1 MLLKEVQ
8 GKRPEIEKDCY
19 VADTAVLIGDVKLGS
34 KVTIWFGAV
43 LRGDLAP
50 VIIGDNCN
58 IQDNAVVHVSKGY
71 GTILGKNVTVG
82 HGAILHACEIGDNCL
97 IGMNSLI
104 LDGAKIGKNT
114 IIGAM
119 SFVSKEKEIPD
130 NVLAYGNPIRV
141 IRNLTED
148 EIRQITGYS
157 ERNRKNAYEKYLKNE
172 DIKLK

>member
-1 MLLKEVQ
+1 
-8 GKRPEIEKDCY
+8 
-19 VADTAVLIGDVKLGS
+19 
-34 KVTIWFGAV
+34 
-43 LRGDLAP
+43 
-50 VIIGDNCN
+50 
-58 IQDNAVVHVSKGY
+58 
-71 GTILGKNVTVG
+71 
-82 HGAILHACEIGDNCL
+82 
-97 IGMNSLI
+97 MNSLI

-157 ERNRKNAYEKYLKNE
+157 ERNRKNAYENYLKNE